1 MSNRYDIF
9 ISYRREDAAE
19 LARNIQL
26 QLEKY
31 GYRVFLDVERLKDGH
46 FDKKIID
53 AIKSAKVFLA
63 LLTPKYLGR
72 CGDGDDW
79 VRKEIECAVENKIT
93 IVPVNINRQFTSFP
107 EDCPEHIVDVIHR
120 HQYTDIITGS
130 LFSSTMDTLC
140 RERLRL
146 YAKPKRT
153 NKGLLIALMVA
164 VVALSG
170 AWATFMLLSNVKQQ
184 RLIEES
190 IAKAEADKAKVEL
203 ESQQLE
209 RERQMEQAAK
219 EQQQAENRRKNEER
233 RAEQARQEAAERKA
247 EQQRQ
252 EAEAAAKAQA
262 EAEAKLKAEAEAAAK
277 AKAEEEAAAKA
288 AQERQERLDRMV
300 RQGGGRNGVYEVGYY
315 YDRDG
320 KQGVVFE
327 VSADGRHG
335 KIVSLTQ
342 SGSQMNWCA
351 DKGDQKRAVGTESRT
366 DGAANQ
372 SVIKAVRGWQQK
384 FPAFAWCAEQ
394 GDGWYLPAIEELEK
408 FATNAKVNSAVNNT
422 LSRVG
427 GTPLFGLGDSGWYWS
442 STEADKNCVWFVR
455 MNYGDSGSGTKDYTY
470 HVRAVAT
477 F

>member
-1 MSNRYDIF
+1 MSKRYDIF

-53 AIKSAKVFLA
+53 AISSAKVFLA

-72 CGDGDDW
+72 CGDSDDW

-93 IVPVNINRQFTSFP
+93 IVPVNINRDFTSFP

-130 LFSSTMDTLC
+130 LFSSTMDTLY
-140 RERLRL
+140 RERLRI

-153 NKGLLIALMVA
+153 NKGLLIALMVT

-170 AWATFMLLSNVKQQ
+170 TWATFMLLSNVKQQ

-190 IAKAEADKAKVEL
+190 IAKAEADKAQAEYD
-203 ESQQLE
+203 SQQLE
-209 RERQMEQAAK
+209 HKK
-219 EQQQAENRRKNEER
+219 EQQRLEA
-233 RAEQARQEAAERKA
+233 EAAAKAKANAAAKAKA
-247 EQQRQ
+247 EAQKAEAEAAAKA

-262 EAEAKLKAEAEAAAK
+262 EANAKAQAEAEAVAKAKAEAEAAK
-277 AKAEEEAAAKA
+277 KA
-288 AQERQERLDRMV
+288 AQEQQERLDRMV

-342 SGSQMNWCA
+342 SGAQMNWCA
-351 DKGDQKRAVGTESRT
+351 DKGDQKRSVGTESRT

-372 SVIKAVRGWQQK
+372 AVVSAVRGWQEK

-408 FATNAKVNSAVNNT
+408 FATNAKVNSAVSTT

-427 GTPLFGLGDSGWYWS
+427 GAPLFGLGDSGWYWS
-442 STEADKNCVWFVR
+442 STEVDKNCVWFVR

>member
-1 MSNRYDIF
+1 MSKRYDIF

-31 GYRVFLDVERLKDGH
+31 GYKVFLDVERLKDGH

-53 AIKSAKVFLA
+53 AISSAKVFLA

-72 CGDGDDW
+72 CGDSDDW

-130 LFSSTMDTLC
+130 LFSSTMDTLY
-140 RERLRL
+140 RERLRI

-153 NKGLLIALMVA
+153 NKGLLIALMVT

-170 AWATFMLLSNVKQQ
+170 TWATFMLLSNVKQQ

-190 IAKAEADKAKVEL
+190 IAKAEADKAQAEYD
-203 ESQQLE
+203 SQQLE
-209 RERQMEQAAK
+209 HQK
-219 EQQQAENRRKNEER
+219 EQQRLEAEATAKAKANAAAKAKAEAQKAQAE
-233 RAEQARQEAAERKA
+233 AAAKA
-247 EQQRQ
+247 

-262 EAEAKLKAEAEAAAK
+262 EADAKAQAEAEAAAK
-277 AKAEEEAAAKA
+277 AKAEAEAAKKA
-288 AQERQERLDRMV
+288 AQEQQERLDRMV

-327 VSADGRHG
+327 VSANGRHG

-342 SGSQMNWCA
+342 SGAQMNWCA
-351 DKGDQKRAVGTESRT
+351 DKGDQKRSVGTESRT

-372 SVIKAVRGWQQK
+372 AVVSAVRGWQEK

-408 FATNAKVNSAVNNT
+408 FATNAKVNSAVSTT

-427 GTPLFGLGDSGWYWS
+427 GAPLFGLGDSGWYWS
-442 STEADKNCVWFVR
+442 STEVDKNCVWFVR

>member
-31 GYRVFLDVERLKDGH
+31 GYKVFLDVERLKDGH

-72 CGDGDDW
+72 CGDSDDW

-153 NKGLLIALMVA
+153 NKGLLIALMI
-164 VVALSG
+164 VVVVLSG
-170 AWATFMLLSNVKQQ
+170 VWATFMLLSNVKQQ
-184 RLIEES
+184 HLIEES
-190 IAKAEADKAKVEL
+190 IARAEAEKAKAEYD
-203 ESQQLE
+203 SQQLE
-209 RERQMEQAAK
+209 HKK
-219 EQQQAENRRKNEER
+219 EQQRLEAEAAAKAKANAAAKAKAEAQKAQAE
-233 RAEQARQEAAERKA
+233 AAAKA
-247 EQQRQ
+247 

-262 EAEAKLKAEAEAAAK
+262 EANAKAQAEAEAAAK
-277 AKAEEEAAAKA
+277 AKADEEAAAKA

-351 DKGDQKRAVGTESRT
+351 DKGDQKRAVGTDNRK

-384 FPAFAWCAEQ
+384 FPVFAWCAEQ

>member
-31 GYRVFLDVERLKDGH
+31 GYKVFLDVERLKDGH

-72 CGDGDDW
+72 CGDSDDW
-79 VRKEIECAVENKIT
+79 VRKEIECAVENKVT
-93 IVPVNINRQFTSFP
+93 IVPVNINRDFTSFP

-130 LFSSTMDTLC
+130 LFSSTMDTLY
-140 RERLRL
+140 RERLRI
-146 YAKPKRT
+146 YAKPKRN
-153 NKGLLIALMVA
+153 NKGLVIALLVA
-164 VVALSG
+164 VVVASG
-170 AWATFMLLSNVKQQ
+170 TWAAFMLISNIRMGNSLKNISWNVRPDATQDESANQQ
-184 RLIEES
+184 ISPESEGRQPIEELD
-190 IAKAEADKAKVEL
+190 IDNKTKV
-203 ESQQLE
+203 
-209 RERQMEQAAK
+209 REQAVRDSIK
-219 EQQQAENRRKNEER
+219 R
-233 RAEQARQEAAERKA
+233 
-247 EQQRQ
+247 
-252 EAEAAAKAQA
+252 
-262 EAEAKLKAEAEAAAK
+262 AK
-277 AKAEEEAAAKA
+277 AKAREQAVRDSIKMAKAKADSIARAEKAKADSIARAEEKA

-300 RQGGGRNGVYEVGYY
+300 RQGGGSNGVYEVGYY

-351 DKGDQKRAVGTESRT
+351 YKGDQKRSVGTESRT

-372 SVIKAVRGWQQK
+372 AVVSAVRGWQEK

-422 LSRVG
+422 LSREG